1 MRTAFT
7 SAGLMSSGLS
17 RNGSAGVRQARI
29 MGRGF
34 IRCVMRRR
42 CNLANNS
49 RRHLTRR
56 YATDSLRNR
65 SRRNIQDGGIPNDFS
80 SWTAFGSFGIGS
92 EVLIT
97 FALPLLGR
105 GGFAILCIVEHRKSD
120 LKKSANRAQ
129 IRKDDG
135 HGGPRETSDRGNP
148 DVPRECGENIRRA
161 SSRMFNRTSGCS
173 VLGDNGCSTELKRK
187 GG

>member
-42 CNLANNS
+42 CNLANNL

-56 YATDSLRNR
+56 CATDSLRNR

-97 FALPLLGR
+97 FALPLLCR
-105 GGFAILCIVEHRKSD
+105 GGFAILRAVGHQERRAKARTPTEPKSERMT
-120 LKKSANRAQ
+120 A
-129 IRKDDG
+129 
-135 HGGPRETSDRGNP
+135 TVVRGNP
-148 DVPRECGENIRRA
+148 DVPRGCGETFKI
-161 SSRMFNRTSGCS
+161 SSAAGCP
-173 VLGDNGCSTELKRK
+173 NGCPARCFRGTGSLSPCERK
-187 GG
+187 TGND

>member
-56 YATDSLRNR
+56 CATDSLRNR

-97 FALPLLGR
+97 FAHPLEGAGKICYTTCR
-105 GGFAILCIVEHRKSD
+105 WTSRATRE
-120 LKKSANRAQ
+120 SAYTNRAQ

-135 HGGPRETSDRGNP
+135 HGGSGKPGCASRVRGNIQ
-148 DVPRECGENIRRA
+148 DKLSG
-161 SSRMFNRTSGCS
+161 RMSQRMSGPLLSGNRLIES
-173 VLGDNGCSTELKRK
+173 L
-187 GG
+187 